1 MSHVSVGVLVDDNYS
16 ILLGIGDGIVK
27 HAQSP
32 KSNATLN
39 TRAAGVKLVR
49 SLVSFPST
57 LAAEPVR
64 NAAQLIIV
72 PILTHSK
79 LQMRHLNP

>member
-1 MSHVSVGVLVDDNYS
+1 MLTDDDYSVF
-16 ILLGIGDGIVK
+16 LGIGDGIVK

-32 KSNATLN
+32 KSNVTWN

-49 SLVSFPST
+49 RLVSFPST

-72 PILTHSK
+72 LVLTHSK